1 MSTTGVVESDF
12 GGIRD
17 SAMTL
22 DGLVGT
28 RSSIELMIMRIRIQ
42 NSPSGYRCQCTISK
56 LDDTYV
62 LDDVEVWICY
72 GG

>member
-1 MSTTGVVESDF
+1 VENNF
-12 GGIRD
+12 GGARG
-17 SAMTL
+17 SATTP
-22 DGLVGT
+22 DGLAGI
-28 RSSIELMIMRIRIQ
+28 RSSIEAMIMRIRIH
-42 NSPSGYRCQCTISK
+42 NSPSEYRCQCTISK